1 MDDLKLYRKNKKELE
16 SLAETVWI
24 ITEDVRM
31 RFRLQKF
38 VQLTMEKDKED
49 GVEVLLPHTEMMKD
63 LGEGDYKYLRALE
76 ACNLSIEKMKEAVT
90 KKYKNRLKQLLK
102 SKLNGGNM
110 IKTWGWL

>member
-63 LGEGDYKYLRALE
+63 LGEGEYKYLGVLE
-76 ACNLSIEKMKEAVT
+76 ARNISIEKMKEAVT